1 MNGFEILQDLFSYPF
16 VVNGFVGGVA
26 AAVICSILGVFI
38 VLRRASLIGE
48 GIAHLSFGG
57 IAVGLLAG
65 LYPLGVALVFALL
78 GTVAISIL
86 HRKNLVYYETAIG
99 ILFSFGLAIGA
110 IAASLS
116 GGFNVDLFSYL
127 FGNILAISDEDLAYI
142 LILSLAV
149 LTFCTVFYKELMAM
163 TFDSAGARLAGVPVS
178 SFDLVFN
185 VMVAF
190 TVVVSI
196 QIVGSLL
203 VSALLIIP
211 AASALQLSHSFRST
225 VTIGLLVAVLSV
237 VAGLLLSFFF
247 DIATGGAIVIFGTGA
262 FIVCVMVRKFV
273 IERSFWR
280 EVATPID
287 QERST

>member
-1 MNGFEILQDLFSYPF
+1 MNGFEVLQELFSYPF
-16 VVNGFVGGVA
+16 VVNGFIGGVTA
-26 AAVICSILGVFI
+26 AIICSILGVFI

-86 HRKNLVYYETAIG
+86 HQKKLVYYETAIG

-110 IAASLS
+110 IAASLA
-116 GGFNVDLFSYL
+116 GGFDVDLFSYL
-127 FGNILAISDEDLAYI
+127 FGNILTISDEDLLYI
-142 LILSLAV
+142 LLLSMAV
-149 LTFCTVFYKELMAM
+149 LAFCLLFYKEMVAM
-163 TFDSAGARLAGVPVS
+163 TFDTSGARLAGVPVAT
-178 SFDLVFN
+178 FDLIFN
-185 VMVAF
+185 IMVAF

-211 AASALQLSHSFRST
+211 AASALQLSNSFRST
-225 VTIGLLVAVLSV
+225 VLIGLVVAVLSV
-237 VAGLLLSFFF
+237 VAGLMLSFFF
-247 DIATGGAIVIFGTGA
+247 DIATGGAIVIFGTLA
-262 FIVCVMVRKFV
+262 FV
-273 IERSFWR
+273 ICVAFRKIAIDRPFWASSSSIK
-280 EVATPID
+280 VKK
-287 QERST
+287 

>member
-1 MNGFEILQDLFSYPF
+1 MNGFEVLQELFSYPF
-16 VVNGFVGGVA
+16 VVNGFIGGVTA
-26 AAVICSILGVFI
+26 AIICSILGVFI

-78 GTVAISIL
+78 GTVAISVL
-86 HRKNLVYYETAIG
+86 HQKKLVYYETAIG

-110 IAASLS
+110 VAASLA
-116 GGFNVDLFSYL
+116 GGFDVDLFSYL
-127 FGNILAISDEDLAYI
+127 FGNILTISDEDLLYI
-142 LILSLAV
+142 LLLSMAV
-149 LTFCTVFYKELMAM
+149 LAFCLLFYKELVAM
-163 TFDSAGARLAGVPVS
+163 TFDTMGARLAGVPVA

-211 AASALQLSHSFRST
+211 AASALQLSSSFRST
-225 VTIGLLVAVLSV
+225 VLIGLVVAVLSV
-237 VAGLLLSFFF
+237 VTGLLLSFFF
-247 DIATGGAIVIFGTGA
+247 DIATGGAIVIFGTMA
-262 FIVCVMVRKFV
+262 FV
-273 IERSFWR
+273 ICVTLRRIAIDRPFWVR
-280 EVATPID
+280 PS
-287 QERST
+287 STEEKK

>member
-1 MNGFEILQDLFSYPF
+1 MNGFEVLQELFSYPF
-16 VVNGFVGGVA
+16 VVNGFIGGVTA
-26 AAVICSILGVFI
+26 AIICSVLGVFI

-78 GTVAISIL
+78 GTVAISVL
-86 HRKNLVYYETAIG
+86 HQKKLVYYETAIG

-110 IAASLS
+110 VAASLA
-116 GGFNVDLFSYL
+116 GGFDVDLFSYL
-127 FGNILAISDEDLAYI
+127 FGNILTISDEDLLYI
-142 LILSLAV
+142 LLLSMAV
-149 LTFCTVFYKELMAM
+149 LAFCLLFYKELVAM
-163 TFDSAGARLAGVPVS
+163 TFDTAGARLAGVPVA

-211 AASALQLSHSFRST
+211 AASALQLSSSFRST
-225 VTIGLLVAVLSV
+225 VLIGLVVAVLSV
-237 VAGLLLSFFF
+237 VAGLMLSFFF
-247 DIATGGAIVIFGTGA
+247 DIATGGAIVIFGTMA
-262 FIVCVMVRKFV
+262 FV
-273 IERSFWR
+273 ICVALRRVAIDRPFWVRRS
-280 EVATPID
+280 
-287 QERST
+287 STGETK

>member
-1 MNGFEILQDLFSYPF
+1 MNGFEVLQELFSYPF
-16 VVNGFVGGVA
+16 VVNGFIGGVTA
-26 AAVICSILGVFI
+26 AIICSVLGVFI

-86 HRKNLVYYETAIG
+86 HQKKLVYYETAIG

-110 IAASLS
+110 VAASLA
-116 GGFNVDLFSYL
+116 GGFDVDLFSYL
-127 FGNILAISDEDLAYI
+127 FGNILTISDEDLLYI
-142 LILSLAV
+142 LLLSMAV
-149 LTFCTVFYKELMAM
+149 LAFCLLFYKELVAM
-163 TFDSAGARLAGVPVS
+163 TFDTTGARLAGVPVA

-211 AASALQLSHSFRST
+211 AASALQLSSSFRST
-225 VTIGLLVAVLSV
+225 VLIGLVVAVLSV
-237 VAGLLLSFFF
+237 VAGLMLSFFF
-247 DIATGGAIVIFGTGA
+247 DIATGGAIVIFGTMA
-262 FIVCVMVRKFV
+262 FV
-273 IERSFWR
+273 ICVALRRIAIDRPFW
-280 EVATPID
+280 VSPS
-287 QERST
+287 STEEKK

>member
-1 MNGFEILQDLFSYPF
+1 MNGFEVLQELFSYPF
-16 VVNGFVGGVA
+16 VVNGFIGGVTA
-26 AAVICSILGVFI
+26 AIICSILGVFI

-86 HRKNLVYYETAIG
+86 HRKKLVYYETAIG

-110 IAASLS
+110 IAASLA
-116 GGFNVDLFSYL
+116 GGFDVDLFSYL
-127 FGNILAISDEDLAYI
+127 FGNILTISDEDLLYI
-142 LILSLAV
+142 LILSIAV
-149 LTFCTVFYKELMAM
+149 LAFCLVFYKELVAM
-163 TFDSAGARLAGVPVS
+163 TFDTSGARLAGVPVA

-185 VMVAF
+185 IMVAF

-211 AASALQLSHSFRST
+211 AASALQLSNSFRST
-225 VTIGLLVAVLSV
+225 VMIGLVVAVLSV

-247 DIATGGAIVIFGTGA
+247 DIATGGAIVIFGTLA
-262 FIVCVMVRKFV
+262 FV
-273 IERSFWR
+273 ICVAFRKIAIDRPFW
-280 EVATPID
+280 ATSPSN
-287 QERST
+287 EAKK

>member
-1 MNGFEILQDLFSYPF
+1 MNGFEVLQELFSYPF
-16 VVNGFVGGVA
+16 VVNGFIGGVTA
-26 AAVICSILGVFI
+26 AIICSILGVFI

-86 HRKNLVYYETAIG
+86 HQKKLVYYETAIG

-110 IAASLS
+110 IAASLA
-116 GGFNVDLFSYL
+116 GGFDVDLFSYL
-127 FGNILAISDEDLAYI
+127 FGNILTISDEDLLYI
-142 LILSLAV
+142 LLLSMAV
-149 LTFCTVFYKELMAM
+149 LAFCLLFYKEMVAM
-163 TFDSAGARLAGVPVS
+163 TFDTSGARLAGVPVAT
-178 SFDLVFN
+178 FDLIFN
-185 VMVAF
+185 IMVAF

-211 AASALQLSHSFRST
+211 AASALQLSNSFRST
-225 VTIGLLVAVLSV
+225 VLIGLVVAVLSV
-237 VAGLLLSFFF
+237 VAGLMLSFFF
-247 DIATGGAIVIFGTGA
+247 DIATGGAIVIFGTLA
-262 FIVCVMVRKFV
+262 FV
-273 IERSFWR
+273 ICVAFRKIAIDRPFWVRSSST
-280 EVATPID
+280 EVKK
-287 QERST
+287 

>member
-1 MNGFEILQDLFSYPF
+1 MNGFEVLQELFSYPF
-16 VVNGFVGGVA
+16 VVNGFIGGVTA
-26 AAVICSILGVFI
+26 AIICSILGVFI

-65 LYPLGVALVFALL
+65 LYPLGVALVFALI
-78 GTVAISIL
+78 GTVAISL
-86 HRKNLVYYETAIG
+86 LSQKKLVYYETAIG

-110 IAASLS
+110 IAASLA

-127 FGNILAISDEDLAYI
+127 FGNILTISDQDLLYI
-142 LILSLAV
+142 LLLSMAV
-149 LTFCTVFYKELMAM
+149 LAFCLLFYKELVAM
-163 TFDSAGARLAGVPVS
+163 TFDTTGARLAGVPVA

-211 AASALQLSHSFRST
+211 AASALQLSSSFRST
-225 VTIGLLVAVLSV
+225 VLIGLVVAVLSV

-247 DIATGGAIVIFGTGA
+247 DVATGGAIVIFGTVA
-262 FIVCVMVRKFV
+262 FAICVAVRK
-273 IERSFWR
+273 IAIDRPFW
-280 EVATPID
+280 VSPS
-287 QERST
+287 STEDKK